1 MSTPDAMLPSAT
13 SADHQDR
20 HARHAW
26 RMLEFA
32 AERGVELLDVVCDQA
47 SEGTCE
53 DDLGLSYSR
62 IARAIRQSVILHA
75 KLEEEC
81 HKSAERKATEAA
93 QCATQAE
100 AGRRAG

>member
-1 MSTPDAMLPSAT
+1 MSTPNAMLPSAT

-20 HARHAW
+20 HASHAW
-26 RMLEFA
+26 RMRMLEFA

-47 SEGTCE
+47 REGTCE

-75 KLEEEC
+75 KLEEEWPQ
-81 HKSAERKATEAA
+81 E
-93 QCATQAE
+93 
-100 AGRRAG
+100 RRAEGHRGGPVRDTG